1 MRERTEQGFI
11 QFDNTSSIEA
21 NKNNERRRSSI
32 LATSKLKRKLR
43 LMASNEVRYE
53 EETSYD
59 LLLKLKSVV
68 KNSSSLSRKV
78 FPTFE
83 NENEN
88 RCCSQI
94 SGLANACENTN
105 SCSPFIDVSI
115 PYNNV
120 NSNPEG
126 IISQG
131 VGLGHDESTCTHD
144 YVKMSR
150 RYSRLSKYKL
160 LKMNSV
166 LCLSC
171 NISKAN
177 TVFFPCEH
185 CIVCSA
191 CQSIGVCGRSS
202 DFRICPVCNEQIKFT
217 AVRDGREYK
226 LWWCWVNEAK
236 PFVDPIFLR
245 VFRRDSINKILEQST
260 TYIQGKRENKSL
272 KWGLSCV
279 IS

>member
-21 NKNNERRRSSI
+21 TRNNDRRRSSI
-32 LATSKLKRKLR
+32 LATLKLKRKLR

-78 FPTFE
+78 FTTE
-83 NENEN
+83 NEVSNE
-88 RCCSQI
+88 S
-94 SGLANACENTN
+94 CENTF
-105 SCSPFIDVSI
+105 SCSRFIDSPF
-115 PYNNV
+115 PYNSV
-120 NSNPEG
+120 NSNPDG
-126 IISQG
+126 LILQG
-131 VGLGHDESTCTHD
+131 LGLGLGHDESTCTHD

-150 RYSRLSKYKL
+150 QYNRLSKYKL
-160 LKMNSV
+160 LKMNSM

-171 NISKAN
+171 NISKVN

-202 DFRICPVCNEQIKFT
+202 NFRICPVCNEQIKFT
-217 AVRDGREYK
+217 AVRDGSENK
-226 LWWCWVNEAK
+226 AWWCWVNEAK

-260 TYIQGKRENKSL
+260 KYIQGERENKSL